1 MSSSENIVQEYLKLE
16 NKSIENIEILANKHD
31 LTTKELIS
39 FLRQYNIET
48 PIILSRIDAIDWNES
63 ESNAEHV
70 SNEVDLDN
78 NMSVAVSIQKYFYD
92 LGFDKKKGS
101 EGLKILCHYVKT
113 QYGIEPFSLFR
124 IILENL
130 IKNKGIFTLEKV
142 LEAIKNRDLN
152 SSETIIDT
160 KREYIL
166 KQINTKMLEMTRNIM
181 LAPEIERKKK
191 IMEGFKIIKDA
202 FDKEYR
208 EKIMRGS
215 MVLKKVLG

>member
-1 MSSSENIVQEYLKLE
+1 MSTENIVQEYLELE
-16 NKSIENIEILANKHD
+16 NKTIRNIELLANKHD
-31 LTTKELIS
+31 LTIKELIS

-48 PIILSRIDAIDWNES
+48 PRMISRLDAMDWNEGK
-63 ESNAEHV
+63 NDAEHF

-78 NMSVAVSIQKYFYD
+78 DVFVAVSIEKQFSE

-101 EGLKILCHYVKT
+101 EKIKALCIYLQT
-113 QYGIEPFSLFR
+113 RYGIEPFSLFT

-130 IKNKGIFTLEKV
+130 IKDKGVFTLEKV

-152 SSETIIDT
+152 TSETIMYT
-160 KREYIL
+160 KKDYIL
-166 KQINTKMLEMTRNIM
+166 KQINTKMLNMTRDIM
-181 LAPEIERKKK
+181 LAPEIEREKK
-191 IMEGFKIIKDA
+191 ILEGFKIIKDA

-215 MVLKKVLG
+215 MILKKVLG